1 MIHTL
6 LNQLKAL
13 QDTQSDLIGQITTLS
28 QLDQI
33 KIDTLGKKGALTQIL
48 QNLGTLTPEERPKL
62 GQEGNLVKTHLQGL
76 IDEKRRILEHSELEA
91 KLSQDTTDIT
101 LPGRRPRLGHLHPIN
116 QTLNDIIAIFERLGF
131 SLKEGPD
138 IETDYYN
145 FEALNIPEHH
155 PARDMHDTFYM
166 QSGHVLRTHT
176 SGVQIH
182 VLEHEAPPLK
192 IIVPGK
198 VYRFDSDTTHSPC
211 FHQIEGL
218 YVNQNVSFAE
228 LKETLTQFLHA
239 IFGQKRPVR
248 FRPSYFPFTEPSTEV
263 DVQCFQCKGKGCG
276 LCKQTGWLEILGA
289 GMVNRNVLRHVKLD
303 PDKIT
308 GFAFG
313 LGIERIAMLRYEI
326 QDIRLFYENDQRFL
340 EQF

>member
-1 MIHTL
+1 MIQEL
-6 LNQLKAL
+6 LRQLHQL
-13 QDTQSDLIGQITTLS
+13 QSTQSEHIGVATTVS
-28 QLDQI
+28 QLDELKTEI
-33 KIDTLGKKGALTQIL
+33 FGKKGTLTQIL
-48 QNLGTLTPEERPKL
+48 QNLGTLTPEERPQL
-62 GQEGNLVKTHLQGL
+62 GQEGNIVKTHLSQL
-76 IDEKRRILEHSELEA
+76 IDEKRARLDASELDA
-91 KLSQDTTDIT
+91 KLSQDTTDMT
-101 LPGRRPRLGHLHPIN
+101 LPGRRPRHGRLHPIN
-116 QTLNDIIAIFERLGF
+116 QTLNDTIAIFQRLGF

-145 FEALNIPEHH
+145 FEALNIPDHH

-198 VYRFDSDTTHSPC
+198 VYRCDSDPTHSPC

-218 YVNQNVSFAE
+218 YVDKDVSFAQ
-228 LKETLTQFLHA
+228 LKDTLTTFLQA
-239 IFGQKRPVR
+239 IFGQKRTVR

-263 DVQCFQCKGKGCG
+263 DVQCFHCKGAGCG

-289 GMVNRNVLRHVKLD
+289 GMVHRNVLRHVNIN
-303 PDKIT
+303 PDEIT

-326 QDIRLFYENDQRFL
+326 QDIRLFYENDRRFL